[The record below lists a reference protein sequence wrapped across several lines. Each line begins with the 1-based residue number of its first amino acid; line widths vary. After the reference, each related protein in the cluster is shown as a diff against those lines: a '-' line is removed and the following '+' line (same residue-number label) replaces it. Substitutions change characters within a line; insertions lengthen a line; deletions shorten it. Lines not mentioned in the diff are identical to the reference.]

1 MSYKTIPWESGT
13 WTVQP
18 VTVQTDGN
26 TMKVEAAEGSDYWE
40 KTLYDFQHNNGHALF
55 APWEDDH
62 GVEVTFRLD
71 SFTELY
77 DQAGLM
83 LWYSPTQWIK
93 AGVEL
98 NDGVPH
104 IGAVVTDNF
113 SDWSLSPVSE
123 WAGATVT
130 IRASRMNDA
139 VIIRARTE
147 QHPWRTIRVAR
158 FPHTSGK
165 QAGPFLCA
173 PTRAGFEVV
182 FTDWRNTLPDEALH
196 SDPPLFSDK

>member
-1 MSYKTIPWESGT
+1 MEVKNIPWATGT
-13 WTVQP
+13 WTTPPVSVLEEDGALIVQ
-18 VTVQTDGN
+18 G
-26 TMKVEAAEGSDYWE
+26 AEGSDYWE
-40 KTLYDFQHNNGHALF
+40 KTLYEFQHTNGHALL
-55 APWEDDH
+55 APWEDDQ

-83 LWYSPTQWIK
+83 LWVSPLQWIK
-93 AGVEL
+93 AGIEL
-98 NDGVPH
+98 NDGIPH
-104 IGAVVTDNF
+104 IGAVVTDEY
-113 SDWSLSPVSE
+113 SDWSLSPVAE

-130 IRASRMNDA
+130 IRASRMGDA

-147 QHPWRTIRVAR
+147 EKPWRTIRVAR

-173 PTRAGFEVV
+173 PTRAGFHVT
-182 FTDWRNTLPDEALH
+182 FTGWRHTLADVDLH
-196 SDPPLFSDK
+196 TDPPVSS